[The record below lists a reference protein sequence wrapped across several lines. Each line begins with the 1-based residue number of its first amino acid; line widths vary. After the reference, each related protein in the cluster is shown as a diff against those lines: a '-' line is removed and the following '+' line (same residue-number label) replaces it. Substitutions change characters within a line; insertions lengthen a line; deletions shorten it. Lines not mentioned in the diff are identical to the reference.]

1 MNRRTFRAAA
11 VLWTGLALLTS
22 GPAWGA
28 RAGVSATPAYRAAFG
43 APPASQGVDCRAAV
57 VYLPGL
63 GASGSGDRLAPIPLF
78 SVTPG
83 KIVEEAA
90 RVLVAGHP
98 EQVRLLPL
106 PRLFPEGTALKGV
119 TVEKGVAVV
128 RIALGTAGQPHPL
141 AGQALAHTLTQFEG
155 IAGVRLRIGDDP
167 ATPVVRPDPA
177 VVEPPAAPRLLDVLT
192 AVQEGEPP
200 AEIDVLFDRPIEVIE
215 TRLERP
221 DGTPIPGK
229 LYTSMFDMAAVLR
242 PENPGV
248 IREGMELRVT
258 WAVRDRKGRE
268 SRGSRTIPLR
278 WYRHP
283 GTK

>member
-1 MNRRTFRAAA
+1 MNRCMFRTAALGA
-11 VLWTGLALLTS
+11 SLALFLA
-22 GPAWGA
+22 GPAAGA
-28 RAGVSATPAYRAAFG
+28 GTQVSATPAYRAAFG

-119 TVEKGVAVV
+119 EVEEGVAVV

-141 AGQALAHTLTQFEG
+141 ASQALAHTLTQFEG
-155 IAGVRLRIGDDP
+155 ITGVRLRLGDDP
-167 ATPVVRPDPA
+167 PAPVVRPDPA
-177 VVEPPAAPRLLDVLT
+177 AVEPPAAPRLLDVLT

-200 AEIDVLFDRPIEVIE
+200 AEIDVLFDRPVEVIE

-242 PENPGV
+242 PEDPGA
-248 IREGMELRVT
+248 IREGMALRVT

-268 SRGSRTIPLR
+268 SRGSRTISLR

-283 GTK
+283 GTR

>member
-1 MNRRTFRAAA
+1 MNRRIFRATAA
-11 VLWTGLALLTS
+11 LWAGLALLAAD
-22 GPAWGA
+22 PALGA
-28 RAGVSATPAYRAAFG
+28 RTGVSATPAYRAAFG
-43 APPASQGVDCRAAV
+43 APPVSQGVDCRAAV

-63 GASGSGDRLAPIPLF
+63 GASGAGDRLAPIPLF

-106 PRLFPEGTALKGV
+106 PRLFPEGTTLKGV
-119 TVEKGVAVV
+119 TVEQGVAVV
-128 RIALGTAGQPHPL
+128 QIALARAGQPHPL
-141 AGQALAHTLTQFEG
+141 ASQALAHTLTQFEG
-155 IAGVRLRIGDDP
+155 IAGVRLQVGDAPP
-167 ATPVVRPDPA
+167 APVVRPDPA
-177 VVEPPAAPRLLDVLT
+177 VAEPPAAPRLLDVLT
-192 AVQEGEPP
+192 AVQEGESP
-200 AEIDVLFDRPIEVIE
+200 AEIDVLFDRPVEVIE
-215 TRLERP
+215 TRLEGS

-242 PENPGV
+242 PDDPGV